1 MKNILVFFCVIF
13 LIFSKRSV
21 AQENLVNHSMHFY
34 NVEDQKGAVP
44 FLTINF
50 IEITNE
56 NAEKV
61 FKAIYEPLNKKFINM
76 GGVRTK
82 TDYEKI
88 PQVILGELKTITEAG
103 ASIIKIEFPKLQQ
116 GILIDL
122 RNPKKKII

>member
-1 MKNILVFFCVIF
+1 
-13 LIFSKRSV
+13 
-21 AQENLVNHSMHFY
+21 MHFY